1 MQRGSDR
8 GVTWR
13 DICSNIVRGAAVLA
27 VFLVFLLG
35 YLIGRLDLLLIAVP
49 ALALAGTA
57 LSRLVAAVRGRIEW
71 RFFRHP
77 LQREFRPQLCQLIN
91 RGLAY
96 LLVATT
102 IVIVV
107 PQWPFNSVELVAVL
121 VIMIIAPTLGLLV
134 LEWLPQRRVRWG
146 WNTLCV
152 MTWAFLGA
160 QLARLLTGGY
170 FAEPVVIQ
178 APFEGEWV
186 VAQGGRS
193 SLLNH
198 HYRLESQR
206 CALDLISLENGVDAN
221 GPRDDLA
228 SYACFG
234 APLSAP
240 ADGRVVRVL
249 SDRPD
254 QAIGTTDTS
263 LPVGNHVVIEI
274 GENRYVLL
282 AHLMHGSVTV
292 SRDETVRA
300 GQLIGR
306 CGNSGNTSQPHL
318 HLQVQDQA
326 DWNAQGLKTFP
337 IRFAEAQHV
346 RWGVRHTTQQGELR
360 RNDRVIAEQRST
372 SS

>member
-1 MQRGSDR
+1 MQRVPDR
-8 GVTWR
+8 GVMWR
-13 DICSNIVRGAAVLA
+13 DVCSNIVRGSAVLA
-27 VFLVFLLG
+27 AFLVFLLG
-35 YLIGRLDLLLIAVP
+35 YLVGRLDLLLIIVP

-71 RFFRHP
+71 GFFRHP
-77 LQREFRPQLCQLIN
+77 LQREFRPQLWQLIN
-91 RGLAY
+91 RCLAY
-96 LLVATT
+96 LLVAITV
-102 IVIVV
+102 VIVV
-107 PQWPFNSVELVAVL
+107 PQWPFGSVELLAALGIV
-121 VIMIIAPTLGLLV
+121 IIAPTLALLV

-146 WNTLCV
+146 WNALCV
-152 MTWAFLGA
+152 VASAFLA
-160 QLARLLTGGY
+160 FQLARLLTGGL
-170 FAEPVVIQ
+170 FLDPIPVQ
-178 APFEGEWV
+178 APFEGEWI
-186 VAQGGRS
+186 VAQGGPS

-206 CALDLISLENGVDAN
+206 CALDLISLENGSDAN

-234 APLSAP
+234 APLYAP

-249 SDRPD
+249 NDRPD

-274 GENRYVLL
+274 GANRYVLL
-282 AHLMHGSVTV
+282 AHLMQGSATV
-292 SRDETVRA
+292 APDDTVRA

-326 DWNAQGLKTFP
+326 DWDAKGLKTFP
-337 IRFAEAQHV
+337 IQFAEAQHV
-346 RWGVRHTTQQGELR
+346 RWGVRHSKQQGELR
-360 RNDRVIAEQRST
+360 RNDRVIAEQRSAA
-372 SS
+372 S